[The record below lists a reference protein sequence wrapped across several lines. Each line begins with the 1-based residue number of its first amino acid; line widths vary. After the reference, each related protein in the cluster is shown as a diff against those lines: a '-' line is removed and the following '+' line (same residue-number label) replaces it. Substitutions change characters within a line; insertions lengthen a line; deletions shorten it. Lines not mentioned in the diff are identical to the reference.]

1 MAFQLLLQRDIQKE
15 HESLLHSSAC
25 EMADIKKTSEVK

>member
-15 HESLLHSSAC
+15 HESLPHSSAC
-25 EMADIKKTSEVK
+25 EMADIKKTSEAK